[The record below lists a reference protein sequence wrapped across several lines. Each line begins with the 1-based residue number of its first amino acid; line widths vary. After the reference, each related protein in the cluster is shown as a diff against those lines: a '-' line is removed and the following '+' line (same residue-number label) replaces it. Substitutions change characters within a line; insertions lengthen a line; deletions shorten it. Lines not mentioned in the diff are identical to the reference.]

1 MGARRR
7 ARECALQLLYMWE
20 FHRQTN
26 DFDTAPFWA
35 ENQEDQATRAFAEAI
50 VNGVIESIEDIDNI
64 IKSASLNWRIDRM
77 AIVDRNIL
85 RIATWELLKVQDTP
99 LKVVLNEAIELGKK
113 FGSEDSSAFVNG
125 VLDKVGSLV
134 RKEQEAKGE
143 K

>member
-26 DFDTAPFWA
+26 DFDTEPIWA
-35 ENQEDQATRAFAEAI
+35 ENQEDDATRQFAETI
-50 VNGVIESIEDIDNI
+50 VNGVIENIEDIDNI

-85 RIATWELLKVQDTP
+85 RIATWELLKVMDTP

-134 RKEQEAKGE
+134 RKEQEGKGG

>member
-20 FHRQTN
+20 FHKQYN
-26 DFDTAPFWA
+26 DFSTEDFWA
-35 ENQEDQATRAFAEAI
+35 ENREDDATREFAEAI
-50 VNGVIESIEDIDNI
+50 VKGVIENLEEIDNI

-85 RIATWELLKVQDTP
+85 RIATWELMRVLDTP

-134 RKEQEAKGE
+134 RKEQVMRNGK
-143 K
+143 